1 MKEFEAS
8 TQTIFCQEAHR
19 FLSRC
24 ILTLHNG
31 VLTLSHKEKMVEEIK
46 SILELEAKNQ
56 NAVNVADPAVR
67 GQLHDMG
74 FLLANIEASLTRLQ
88 LDISEFAW
96 VAGLVTDGLEPTRA
110 KAQIKSILN
119 QKGESKGLKPNQK
132 GESKCQ
138 QNEQN

>member
-1 MKEFEAS
+1 MKEFETS
-8 TQTIFCQEAHR
+8 TQNIFCQEAHR

-74 FLLANIEASLTRLQ
+74 FLLANIEDSLTRIQ
-88 LDISEFAW
+88 LDVSEFAW
-96 VAGLVTDGLEPTRA
+96 RAGLVTERL
-110 KAQIKSILN
+110 I
-119 QKGESKGLKPNQK
+119 GLKPNQK

>member
-46 SILELEAKNQ
+46 SILELEAKGQ

-74 FLLANIEASLTRLQ
+74 FLLANMEDSLTRIQ
-88 LDISEFAW
+88 LDVSEFAW
-96 VAGLVTDGLEPTRA
+96 RAGLVTDGL
-110 KAQIKSILN
+110 
-119 QKGESKGLKPNQK
+119 K
-132 GESKCQ
+132 GESKCEQNQ
-138 QNEQN
+138 QNSQKG